1 MNVYDFDDTI
11 YDGESCLDFFFYYIK
26 KTPYL
31 IKYIPRALY
40 AVLRYK
46 MGKVTV
52 EQALEKYAPMVE
64 EYLASVEDLEADCE
78 DFWEQH
84 MHKIRPFYKDL
95 QQPDDIIVTGSP
107 EVSVKVICERLG
119 IKHYV
124 GSIIDKETG
133 KITRL
138 CMRSQKIPAFLE
150 AYPDVEIDNFYTDS
164 AKNDKPLIDMAKHAF
179 LVKGNKI
186 IQIK

>member
-11 YDGESCLDFFFYYIK
+11 YDGESCLDFFFYYIR

-64 EYLASVEDLEADCE
+64 NYLATIENIDADCE
-78 DFWEQH
+78 DFWNKH

-95 QQPDDIIVTGSP
+95 QRPDDIIVTGSP
-107 EVSVKVICERLG
+107 EVSVKVICARLG
-119 IKHYV
+119 IKNYV
-124 GSIIDKETG
+124 GSLIDPDTG

-150 AYPDVEIDNFYTDS
+150 KYPDVKIDNFYTDS
-164 AKNDKPLIDMAKHAF
+164 AKNDKPLIDMAEHAF
-179 LVKGNKI
+179 IVKGNTI
-186 IQIK
+186 TQIK

>member
-31 IKYIPRALY
+31 IKYLPRALY

-46 MGKVTV
+46 LGKVTV

-64 EYLASVEDLEADCE
+64 EYLAGIEDIEADCE
-78 DFWEQH
+78 DFWDKH
-84 MHKIRPFYKDL
+84 IHKIRPFYKDI
-95 QQPDDIIVTGSP
+95 QREDDIIVTGSP
-107 EVSVKVICERLG
+107 EISVKVICRRLG
-119 IKHYV
+119 IQQYV
-124 GSIIDKETG
+124 GSLIDPDTG

-138 CMRSQKIPAFLE
+138 CMRSNEIPAFLS
-150 AYPDVEIDNFYTDS
+150 AYPDVHIENFYTDS
-164 AKNDKPLIDMAKHAF
+164 QKNDKSLIDMAEHAF
-179 LVKGNKI
+179 LVKGNRI

>member
-31 IKYIPRALY
+31 IKYLPRALY

-46 MGKVTV
+46 LGKVTV

-64 EYLASVEDLEADCE
+64 EYLAGIEDIEADCE
-78 DFWEQH
+78 DFWDKH
-84 MHKIRPFYKDL
+84 IHKIRPFYKDI
-95 QQPDDIIVTGSP
+95 QREDDIIVTGSP
-107 EVSVKVICERLG
+107 EISVKVICRRLG
-119 IKHYV
+119 IQQYV
-124 GSIIDKETG
+124 GSLIDPDTG

-138 CMRSQKIPAFLE
+138 CMRSNKIPAFLS
-150 AYPDVEIDNFYTDS
+150 AYPDVLIENFYTDS
-164 AKNDKPLIDMAKHAF
+164 QKNDKSLIDMAEHAF
-179 LVKGNKI
+179 LVKGNRI